1 MDADQTTDA
10 ATDPVVAGG
19 AATAPAA
26 TSGHGGEAEAD
37 PVTSSELPDDDIS
50 LEAPIHE
57 DPAEI
62 ERQREER
69 ARKRLRQT
77 ARDMLIS
84 MVVVAGAVLL
94 LVLPWNRGPADPI
107 KTVDPAP
114 VIAGAR
120 ATQSWPVLAPT
131 GQPATWRCTSARIST
146 ASDGQ
151 DVVHLGYLTPST
163 TYVGLEQSAT
173 KETSFV
179 RDQTLVADKTG
190 TRVIGSSTWATYET
204 ADGAHRSYVL
214 VQDGAT
220 YVVTGSA
227 TWDDLT
233 AFTTSLRAG

>member
-10 ATDPVVAGG
+10 ATDPVVADGSS
-19 AATAPAA
+19 AAPAG
-26 TSGHGGEAEAD
+26 TSDEAREARSD
-37 PVTSSELPDDDIS
+37 SVHAADSPDDDSS
-50 LEAPIHE
+50 LEPGVHE

-84 MVVVAGAVLL
+84 MLVVAGAVLL

-151 DVVHLGYLTPST
+151 DVVHLGFLTPSM

-227 TWDDLT
+227 T
-233 AFTTSLRAG
+233 